1 MTDQEL
7 LHELGERLEQAK
19 EQTFLDQYD
28 LKKAVTENIALKTF
42 VQNIYE
48 SCDQVD
54 QSELSME
61 GLIKNLKENIRVF
74 AKDHKIKL

>member
-7 LHELGERLEQAK
+7 LSELAERLEQAK
-19 EQTFLDQYD
+19 EQAFLDQYD
-28 LKKAVTENIALKTF
+28 LKKAMTENIALKTF

-48 SCDQVD
+48 SCDQID
-54 QSELSME
+54 ESDLSLE
-61 GLIKNLKENIRVF
+61 ELIKNLKENIRVF